1 MPLPSYDE
9 IMADLERK
17 KELLV
22 QQYNEISE
30 QPIPVYNYSHM
41 TEQEL
46 LDELSKVR
54 QSIVQLEAQ

>member
-22 QQYNEISE
+22 QQYNQISE
-30 QPIPVYNYSHM
+30 
-41 TEQEL
+41 L
-46 LDELSKVR
+46 
-54 QSIVQLEAQ
+54 